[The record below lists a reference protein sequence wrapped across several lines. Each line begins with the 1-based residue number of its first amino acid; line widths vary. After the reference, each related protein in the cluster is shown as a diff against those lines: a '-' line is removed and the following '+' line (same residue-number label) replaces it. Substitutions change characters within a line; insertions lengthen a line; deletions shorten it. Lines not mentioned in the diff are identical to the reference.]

1 MLLITMALAVAVFTE
16 VEEQWIIGF
25 LCCALP
31 LISARGVQLVLFCDR
46 YHQRQTFIC
55 RPHRR
60 LHAFFLVEPSYICL
74 QSHVGLLN
82 LRVPS
87 CCQQSDWIFRL
98 PYFAWWVCLFQL
110 ILISLSGD
118 WRILD
123 ITHRQKRSIRKF
135 DLKLNKHSTLCLDP
149 PSGVLSSSSEW
160 ITNNIRNNLIYSAS
174 F

>member
-1 MLLITMALAVAVFTE
+1 MLCLAPCLRPRGSACA
-16 VEEQWIIGF
+16 F
-25 LCCALP
+25 LRSLP
-31 LISARGVQLVLFCDR
+31 PAANVHMPSPPSSSC
-46 YHQRQTFIC
+46 
-55 RPHRR
+55 
-60 LHAFFLVEPSYICL
+60 FFFWWNLLICL

-87 CCQQSDWIFRL
+87 CCQRSDWIFRL

-123 ITHRQKRSIRKF
+123 ITHRQKRSIRNF
-135 DLKLNKHSTLCLDP
+135 DLKPNKHSTLCLDP